1 MSINLGK
8 KILVVAAHPDDEILG
23 CGGSI
28 IKLKKKNRNIKTVIL
43 RNVYTSRNLKN
54 KNNEIIKRKNAA
66 IKCNKFIK
74 SKIINF
80 FDYPDNKFDSV
91 PFLNIVKDL
100 EKIIKKYK
108 PETIFTHSDA
118 DLNIDHRLTLRA
130 VITACRPYSFKFIK
144 TILSFEVPSSTESN
158 FLKKQKKFQP
168 NYFIDISSTLKK
180 KLKAIKIYKDELRIF
195 PHPRSIKYI
204 KSLSEVRGGTAGV
217 KSAEAFEVIRHV
229 EK

>member
-1 MSINLGK
+1 M
-8 KILVVAAHPDDEILG
+8 G

-28 IKLKKKNRNIKTVIL
+28 IKLKKKNSNIYTVFL
-43 RNVYTSRNLKN
+43 SNGVSSRNLKN